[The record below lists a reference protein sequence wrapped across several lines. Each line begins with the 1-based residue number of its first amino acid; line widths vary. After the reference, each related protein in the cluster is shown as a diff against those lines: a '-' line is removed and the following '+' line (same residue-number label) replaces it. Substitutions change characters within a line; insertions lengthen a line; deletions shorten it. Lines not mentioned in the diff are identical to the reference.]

1 MAATSSYEINVLE
14 IKWMEGEG
22 EKEIEIEIEIIID
35 LQREVRL

>member
-14 IKWMEGEG
+14 IKWVEGEG
-22 EKEIEIEIEIIID
+22 EKEIEIVD